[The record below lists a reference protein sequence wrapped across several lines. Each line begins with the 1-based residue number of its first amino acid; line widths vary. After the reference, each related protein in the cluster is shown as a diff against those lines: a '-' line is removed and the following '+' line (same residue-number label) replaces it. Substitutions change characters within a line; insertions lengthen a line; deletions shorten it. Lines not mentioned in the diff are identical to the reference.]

1 MCLTLRFL
9 THQQKDLFF
18 HPNAIH
24 LFGQSLLL
32 LCVFLPLLNLHC
44 VSFDIEST
52 NGAGLL
58 LICPFSCKIDFLCT
72 YGCYSVWMCVFPHSN
87 ISEIVGFIE
96 SLMKQRGLW
105 CCNVNSV
112 WFGSWLLPT
121 SVLSEERGVKIDR
134 RTHSYNKVAVTEE
147 EKFLCSAVKICKVRK
162 RMAAG
167 FYDLES
173 YQSLSHMLLNTAD
186 YFWKL
191 LGLLSHCWAGIH
203 KPEYKSLGFF
213 GSVVLLEERW
223 DCLLIK
229 CHMKM
234 GLEFFWR

>member
-1 MCLTLRFL
+1 MAPAVDHRGGWELSAHPLWKFSLANVIKKPVVCLTLRFL

-112 WFGSWLLPT
+112 
-121 SVLSEERGVKIDR
+121 
-134 RTHSYNKVAVTEE
+134 
-147 EKFLCSAVKICKVRK
+147 
-162 RMAAG
+162 
-167 FYDLES
+167 
-173 YQSLSHMLLNTAD
+173 
-186 YFWKL
+186 
-191 LGLLSHCWAGIH
+191 
-203 KPEYKSLGFF
+203 
-213 GSVVLLEERW
+213 
-223 DCLLIK
+223 
-229 CHMKM
+229 
-234 GLEFFWR
+234 